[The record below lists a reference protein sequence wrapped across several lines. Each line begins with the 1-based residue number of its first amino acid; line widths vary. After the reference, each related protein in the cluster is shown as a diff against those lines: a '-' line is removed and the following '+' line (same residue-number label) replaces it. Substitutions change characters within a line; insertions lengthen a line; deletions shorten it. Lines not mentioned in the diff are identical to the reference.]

1 MGQFDALPDVFE
13 VNSLP
18 RSISSYHIKFR
29 EGWVLLIRLV

>member
-1 MGQFDALPDVFE
+1 MDQFDALPDVFE

-29 EGWVLLIRLV
+29 EVWVMLTRLV